1 MYIFVF
7 IFISFTA
14 QTFIKFIP
22 NYHKNYNISYN
33 NISNN
38 DFIINDLKRQLNEEK
53 IKNQNLINENNNL
66 KNNINILNN
75 TITNLNNK
83 ITNYVN
89 QIHLLQNQINNYNN
103 NLNNNL
109 INSSYITSLKP
120 GERILAVNFV
130 SNGFQGIMNYCLP
143 CKNTD
148 LFVRLEEKLNNDY
161 PQLKD
166 KETYFLVNGRR
177 IKRFK
182 TLDENKIKSN
192 DIINLFLIEDEN

>member
-1 MYIFVF
+1 MYILF
-7 IFISFTA
+7 IIYIQFSAQSFI
-14 QTFIKFIP
+14 QFIP
-22 NYHKNYNISYN
+22 NYHKNYNSSYN
-33 NISNN
+33 ILSNN
-38 DFIINDLKRQLNEEK
+38 DFIINELKRQLNEER

-66 KNNINILNN
+66 KNNIN
-75 TITNLNNK
+75 NLNNN
-83 ITNYVN
+83 INYLNN
-89 QIHLLQNQINNYNN
+89 QISNYINQIQLLQNQINDN
-103 NLNNNL
+103 NLNNNNIKNNY
-109 INSSYITSLKP
+109 INASSIKL
-120 GERILAVNFV
+120 GEKILSINFV
-130 SNGFQGIMNYCLP
+130 SMGFQDIGHYSLP

-148 LFVRLEEKLNNDY
+148 LFVKLEEKLNNDF